1 MKDIFSKIDNKYVR
15 LAALI
20 IVAINSAAMMMGYT
34 LLPFNNEE
42 IVTGISI
49 LAMVVTEIWNH
60 WKNNSYTRAAKEADK
75 QLEKA
80 KKEAK

>member
-15 LAALI
+15 LVALI
-20 IVAINSAAMMMGYT
+20 IVAINSAAMMMGYK
-34 LLPFNNEE
+34 LLPFSDEE

-49 LAMVVTEIWNH
+49 IAMVVTELWNH

-75 QLEKA
+75 QLKKA